1 MKNGL
6 SLAITLSVAGKL
18 REIVNKLLHSECGV
32 SILLYSVIII
42 FCVPTKFYCIPIRPV
57 C

>member
-1 MKNGL
+1 MVV
-6 SLAITLSVAGKL
+6 LATPSRYV
-18 REIVNKLLHSECGV
+18 LLMVTVCGV